1 MIVWTPVAVN
11 EKSMLQG
18 KSLVP
23 EYSAAVI
30 GSSVVLRVYT
40 GGVTSYSFALTT
52 VPFATPDEA
61 RAWVEAN
68 KADVKLTANFRHL
81 NS

>member
-11 EKSMLQG
+11 ERPFTRG
-18 KSLVP
+18 KVVLP

-30 GSSVVLRVYT
+30 GSSVVLRVHS
-40 GGVTSYSFALTT
+40 GGLSSLSFALTM

-61 RAWVEAN
+61 CAWVESN
-68 KADVKLTANFRHL
+68 KADVTYDLQL
-81 NS
+81 SGI